1 MGLHKLFRLVALVL
15 SLIGIGFYA
24 FIFFKG
30 DSVITNTGEGVAG
43 FIYVAYTVLII
54 SLILTLLYTFIQ
66 LFSNKDSLKK
76 SLISVG
82 LFLLIVVVSYFISN
96 SDAEIVMVDGAQV
109 LSESGSRWVGVGL
122 RTFYF
127 LVVIAIGLMVFSG
140 IKKLVKN

>member
-30 DSVITNTGEGVAG
+30 DGVITHTGEGVAG
-43 FIYVAYTVLII
+43 FIFVAYAVLII
-54 SLILTLLYTFIQ
+54 ALILTLIYTLIQ

-76 SLISVG
+76 SLISVS
-82 LFLLIVVVSYFISN
+82 LFLLVVIISYFISN
-96 SDAEIVMVDGAQV
+96 SDAKIVVVDGVQII
-109 LSESGSRWVGVGL
+109 SESGSRWVGTGL

-127 LVVIAIGLMVFSG
+127 LVIIAIGLMVVSG
-140 IKKLVKN
+140 IKKLIKN